1 MNDLMKLKYILIFF
15 LILSANG
22 QAIAQTKVRAQ
33 TAQTWF
39 GYMNQTRFSR
49 RWGLWA
55 EGQLR
60 TQEDVVDGLSQSIIR
75 AGLTYYFADATK
87 LTAGY
92 AFVNHFPADNHPD
105 VSQPEHRVWQQL
117 QWHTKYSRLRTMQ
130 WLRLEERYRRRIG
143 ADSSLGNGYNFNY
156 RARYNM
162 LVQLPLAPE
171 VKRGTFSLIA
181 NDEVHVN
188 FGKEIVNNYFDQNR
202 FFLGLAYNLNGSD
215 NLQFGYLNVFQ
226 QLAAPGRY
234 KTIHA
239 ARIYFFH
246 NLDLR
251 KKRS

>member
-1 MNDLMKLKYILIFF
+1 MKITRVLF
-15 LILSANG
+15 LFVFLLTAMT
-22 QAIAQTKVRAQ
+22 AVAQVKSRTQV
-33 TAQTWF
+33 AQTWL
-39 GYMNQTRFSR
+39 GYFNQTRFSN
-49 RWGLWA
+49 RWGIWA

-60 TQEDVVDGLSQSIIR
+60 TQDDVVEGLSQSILR

-92 AFVNHFPADNHPD
+92 AFVNNFPGDNHPD
-105 VSQPEHRVWQQL
+105 VSQPEHRIWQQL
-117 QWHTKYSRLRTMQ
+117 QWHTKYRRLRTMQ
-130 WLRLEERYRRRIG
+130 WLRLEERYRHRIG
-143 ADSSLGNGYNFNY
+143 ADSTLGSGYNFNY

-202 FFLGLAYNLNGSD
+202 FFLGLAYHLNAND
-215 NLQFGYLNVFQ
+215 NLQFGYLNIFQ
-226 QLAAPGRY
+226 QLPAAARY

-239 ARIYFFH
+239 ARVYFFH